1 METADQ
7 TKQSEIFSYGIVEII
22 DEEGLRRR
30 LDSGRKLVVKLGV
43 DPTSPD
49 LHLGHAVVLRKLRQF
64 QNAGC
69 EAVLVIGDFTT
80 KIGDPSGR
88 NSTRPVLTED
98 EIKQNMQTYVD
109 QAYLI
114 LDREKTRVVY
124 NSSWLGKMKFAD
136 LIKVAM
142 QLNMSTLLEREDFA
156 ARLKANEPFSVHEIL
171 YPISQAIDSVELK
184 ADVELGGWDQR
195 LNLLLGRELQK
206 KMGLTPQ
213 EVVIMNPLVGTD
225 GERKMSKS
233 YGNYIGLTE
242 SADQMFGKL
251 MSIPDK
257 LTDSYAELAA
267 LMSPD
272 QISSLPTHPRDR
284 KASVAR
290 SIVTLYHG
298 DDAAAQAA
306 ERFTK
311 TFSDKSGAG
320 ELSDEIAVEGDSIT
334 LLDAVKLTA
343 GVSGSEAQRLIA
355 QNAVRLNGEVAVD
368 PGFIIQV
375 GDTGHQL
382 QVGKH
387 RFYELIKEA

>member
-1 METADQ
+1 METAEQ
-7 TKQSEIFSYGIVEII
+7 TSQSEIFSYGIVEII
-22 DEEGLRRR
+22 DQESLRRR
-30 LDSGRKLVVKLGV
+30 LATGKKLVVKLGV

-64 QNAGC
+64 QDAGC

-80 KIGDPSGR
+80 MIGDPSGR
-88 NSTRPVLTED
+88 NSTRPVLSED

-114 LDREKTRVVY
+114 LDKEKTRVVY

-206 KMGLTPQ
+206 KMGLPPQ

-233 YGNYIGLTE
+233 YGNFIGLTE
-242 SADQMFGKL
+242 SADQMYGKL

-257 LTDSYAELAA
+257 LTDSYAELAG
-267 LMSPD
+267 LMTTE
-272 QISSLPTHPRDR
+272 QIAALPTHPRDR
-284 KASVAR
+284 KAAVAR
-290 SIVTLYHG
+290 AIVALYHG
-298 DDAAAQAA
+298 DEAATQAG

-320 ELSDEIAVEGDSIT
+320 ELSDEIAVEGDTIT
-334 LLDAVKLTA
+334 LLEAVKLTA
-343 GVSGSEAQRLIA
+343 GVSGSEAQRLIS

-368 PGFIIQV
+368 PGFVIQV
-375 GDTGHQL
+375 GETGHQL

>member
-1 METADQ
+1 MEAVQPTD
-7 TKQSEIFSYGIVEII
+7 QSEIFSYGIVEII
-22 DEEGLRRR
+22 DRESLRSK
-30 LDSGRKLVVKLGV
+30 LASGKKLVVKLGV

-64 QNAGC
+64 QDAGC

-88 NSTRPVLTED
+88 KSTRPVLTDE
-98 EIKQNMQTYVD
+98 EIKQNMQTYVE
-109 QAYLI
+109 QASLI
-114 LDREKTRVVY
+114 LDKEKTRIEY
-124 NSSWLGKMKFAD
+124 NSTWLGKMTFAEV
-136 LIKVAM
+136 IQVAM
-142 QLNMSTLLEREDFA
+142 RLNMSTLLEREDFA
-156 ARLKANEPFSVHEIL
+156 ARLKANEPFSVHELL

-195 LNLLLGRELQK
+195 LNLLLGRELQR
-206 KMGLTPQ
+206 KMDQPAQ
-213 EVVIMNPLVGTD
+213 DVVIMNPLVGTD

-242 SADQMFGKL
+242 VPDQMFGKL

-267 LMSPD
+267 LMSPE
-272 QISSLPTHPRDR
+272 QIAKLPEHPRDR
-284 KASVAR
+284 KAVVATA
-290 SIVTLYHG
+290 IVTLYHG
-298 DDAAAQAA
+298 AEAANQAS

-311 TFSDKSGAG
+311 TFSQKEGGG

-334 LLDAVKLTA
+334 VLEAVKLTA
-343 GVSGSEAQRLIA
+343 GVSGSEAQRLLA
-355 QNAVRLNGEVAVD
+355 QNAVRLDGVVVSDGAQIIAVNE
-368 PGFIIQV
+368 
-375 GDTGHQL
+375 TGHQL

>member
-290 SIVTLYHG
+290 SIVALYHG

-334 LLDAVKLTA
+334 LLDAIKLTA